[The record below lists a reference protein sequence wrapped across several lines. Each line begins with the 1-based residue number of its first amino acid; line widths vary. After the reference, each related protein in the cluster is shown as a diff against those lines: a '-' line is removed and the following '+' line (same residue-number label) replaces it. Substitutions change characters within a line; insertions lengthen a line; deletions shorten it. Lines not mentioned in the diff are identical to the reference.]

1 MIVQNCKD
9 NLEIIGLMSGTS
21 LDGLDIAHVLFDF
34 TNSTTQFTLVN
45 CETIPYTLDILD
57 KLNNYD
63 TLSVPEM
70 LVLDKN
76 IGRFYGD
83 NVNEFIAKNKLDKTQ
98 IDAIACHGQT
108 IFHQP
113 QKGFTYQIGCGSTL
127 AYHTG
132 IKVINDFRTRDVIAG
147 GQGAPLV
154 PIGDFNLFGGQAES
168 FLNIGG
174 FSNISFKKENE
185 IIAFDICPGNL
196 PLNLL
201 ANRLGFEYDKNGE
214 LAKSGKIIHE
224 LLEKL
229 NSLEYY
235 QIPSPKTLG
244 TEWLNETF
252 NQFLKSNFDSIDLM
266 RTIVEHIAVQI
277 SSILV
282 KEEISSVFT
291 TGGGAKNLFLIDQ
304 IKNHFGG
311 EVIVPET
318 KLIDFKE
325 ALVFAYLGA
334 LYLRNESNT
343 ITSVTGAEGSV
354 CSGVLHIPGF

>member
-1 MIVQNCKD
+1 MIVQNYKD

-34 TNSTTQFTLVN
+34 TKATTQFTLVN
-45 CETIPYTLDILD
+45 CETIPYTRDILD

-63 TLSVPEM
+63 TISVPEM

-76 IGRFYGD
+76 LGRFYGD
-83 NVNEFIAKNKLDKTQ
+83 KVNEFIAKNKLNKTQ

-113 QKGFTYQIGCGSTL
+113 QKRFTYQIGCGSTL
-127 AYHTG
+127 AYQTG
-132 IKVINDFRTRDVIAG
+132 INVINDFRTRDVIAG

-174 FSNISFKKENE
+174 FSNISFKKGNE

-235 QIPSPKTLG
+235 QIPSPKSLG

-252 NQFLKSNFDSIDLM
+252 NQLLKSNFDTRDLM
-266 RTIVEHIAVQI
+266 STIVEHIAIQI
-277 SSILV
+277 SSILIN
-282 KEEISSVFT
+282 EEISSVFI
-291 TGGGAKNLFLIDQ
+291 TGGGAKNLSLIDQ
-304 IKNHFGG
+304 IKNHFKG

-343 ITSVTGAEGSV
+343 ITSVTGAERSV